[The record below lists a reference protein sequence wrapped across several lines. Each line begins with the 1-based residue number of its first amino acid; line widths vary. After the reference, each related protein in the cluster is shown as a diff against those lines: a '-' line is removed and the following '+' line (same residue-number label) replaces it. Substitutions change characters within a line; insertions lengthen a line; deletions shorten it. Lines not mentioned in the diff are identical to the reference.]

1 MMATFD
7 GMKPSHLASL
17 LAAALMVGC
26 TSESDATRAL
36 AGVGYR
42 DVQITGYRWWGC
54 CKDDQFHTGFA
65 ATGPTGQRVSG
76 VVCSGWM
83 KGSTIRMD

>member
-1 MMATFD
+1 MITTLNRLKAT
-7 GMKPSHLASL
+7 SL
-17 LAAALMVGC
+17 VALLTVALVAGC
-26 TSESDATRAL
+26 TSENDASRAL
-36 AGVGYR
+36 AGAGYR

-54 CKDDQFHTGFA
+54 SKDDQFHTGFE

-76 VVCSGWM
+76 VVCSAWM